1 MSETLYTVVGRE
13 IRMDNPLARIAKQ
26 QGWPQGSIIRPGPGF
41 RIGRPET
48 SLATTDQGDQATTL
62 TADDQPLEITSTYR
76 VAGNTIVVSRSL
88 TNTGAERSEPIHLI
102 EPLYLVFDNPSEQW
116 RHIYANGGTTEAY
129 YPPTA
134 FRTHEQTRSTKQ
146 SSQSRAHP
154 PFTIESHPAGRS
166 SNLHLPF
173 LVSLTSTDE
182 DSDGL
187 FIAMEWSGGWYISV
201 ERTGAGRTSLAAGMK
216 VNGLCLEPGETLD
229 LPPVHLGFFTGGP
242 AAATNS
248 LRRYL
253 YQQVCPELEGRA
265 VLPPAS
271 YDHYYGIE
279 SAIDYELLSREADRA
294 AELGLEIFVVD
305 AGWFKGGFP
314 NGAGNWDEVDATK
327 LPNGLEP
334 LADYVREL
342 GMGFGLWFEPERAVE
357 GTNII
362 RDHPEWFVPVEQPYY
377 EPQNYNINLAI
388 PGAQDYLIE
397 MIGGWVERLG
407 LRWIRWD
414 YNIDPLPLWEAIDPS
429 GKAEHE
435 FMAGL
440 YRVLDKLMQDHPS
453 LLIESCSSGGRRVD
467 IGTMRRAHTY
477 WFSDQ
482 TEDPL
487 VCRYM
492 QARAN
497 RFLPG
502 HLLNSAVTV
511 NRDQG
516 DDGFDDT
523 AVLSRM
529 LGALAFNGDIAS
541 WSPDLTSR
549 MRGWVDKFKGIR
561 HLLVQDFYQLLPIPT
576 TIDDW
581 DAVQFVSYSRDESVL
596 FVFAGQK
603 GGQMNILPLGLRD
616 ERRYRIT
623 RQPAGTPR
631 TFSGSEVMAEGLQV
645 RLGSHEGGL
654 WHIVLD
660 DPAGPR

>member
-1 MSETLYTVVGRE
+1 MTAHLCKRWNDGSLLPPNGVPHARADTIHKAELSKPCAPPFHYRESPRRAVFEPPPTLPRLTDVDGRRQRWSVRRYGLVGGLVYQRRTDRRGQHLSGGRGE
-13 IRMDNPLARIAKQ
+13 GERASIGARRIA
-26 QGWPQGSIIRPGPGF
+26 GASPGAPGL
-41 RIGRPET
+41 IHGR
-48 SLATTDQGDQATTL
+48 
-62 TADDQPLEITSTYR
+62 
-76 VAGNTIVVSRSL
+76 
-88 TNTGAERSEPIHLI
+88 
-102 EPLYLVFDNPSEQW
+102 
-116 RHIYANGGTTEAY
+116 
-129 YPPTA
+129 
-134 FRTHEQTRSTKQ
+134 
-146 SSQSRAHP
+146 
-154 PFTIESHPAGRS
+154 AGR
-166 SNLHLPF
+166 
-173 LVSLTSTDE
+173 
-182 DSDGL
+182 
-187 FIAMEWSGGWYISV
+187 
-201 ERTGAGRTSLAAGMK
+201 
-216 VNGLCLEPGETLD
+216 
-229 LPPVHLGFFTGGP
+229 
-242 AAATNS
+242 AATNS

-279 SAIDYELLSREADRA
+279 SAIDYELLSREADGA
-294 AELGLEIFVVD
+294 AELGLEIFVLD
-305 AGWFKGGFP
+305 AGWFKGSFP
-314 NGAGNWDEVDATK
+314 NGAGNWDEVDTTK
-327 LPNGLEP
+327 LPDGLEP

-362 RDHPEWFVPVEQPYY
+362 RDHPEWFVPVDQPYY

-397 MIGGWVERLG
+397 MIGGWVDRLG

-414 YNIDPLPLWEAIDPS
+414 YNIDPQPLWEAVDLS

-440 YRVLDKLMQDHPS
+440 YRVLDTLMQNHPS
-453 LLIESCSSGGRRVD
+453 LLIESCSSGGRRID

-549 MRGWVDKFKGIR
+549 MRGWVDKFKEIR

-581 DAVQFVSYSRDESVL
+581 DAVQFVSDSRDEAVL
-596 FVFAGQK
+596 FVFAGQQ
-603 GGQMNILPLGLRD
+603 GGKMNILPLGLRD